1 MTGTTT
7 LGSYTI
13 ELSNQDKIFFPDAGL
28 TKGDLIDYYRRIAD
42 IMLPHLQNR
51 PITMHR
57 FPDGIDGDDFY
68 QQQISDYFP
77 EWIERV
83 TVEKE
88 GGTVT
93 HVVCNNAATLVYLA
107 NQACITPHIW
117 LSRTDKL
124 YYPDRMII
132 DLDPSGDAIERVR
145 LAALAVNAFLTE
157 LGLTTFVMTSGS
169 EGYHII
175 VPLDRSE
182 EFDTVRAF
190 AQAVAEKLVERAPE
204 QFTTEQRKNKRGNRV
219 FLDTVRNSYGHTGVA
234 PYAIRAKSGAPVA
247 TPLAWDEV
255 EQNDM
260 HPQKYTLANIF
271 RRLGQKADPWRDMLR
286 HAQSLSP
293 ARKRLADT

>member
-1 MTGTTT
+1 MSQTLT
-7 LGSYTI
+7 LGQYTV
-13 ELSNQDKIFFPDAGL
+13 ELSNQDKVFFPDTGL
-28 TKGDLIDYYRRIAD
+28 TKGDLTAYYQRIAD
-42 IMLPHLQNR
+42 TMLPHLKDR
-51 PITMHR
+51 PVTMHR

-88 GGTVT
+88 GGNVT

-124 YYPDRMII
+124 YYPDRMIL

-145 LAALAVNAFLTE
+145 QAALGVNAFLIE

-169 EGYHII
+169 EGYHLV

-182 EFDTVRAF
+182 EFDAVRDF
-190 AQAVAEKLVERAPE
+190 VQAVAQKLVERAPD
-204 QFTTEQRKNKRGNRV
+204 QFTTEQRKDKRGNRV
-219 FLDTVRNSYGHTGVA
+219 FLDTVRNSYAHTGVA
-234 PYAIRAKSGAPVA
+234 PYAIRAKPGAPVA
-247 TPLAWDEV
+247 TPLEWDEV
-255 EQNDM
+255 DQGDM
-260 HPQKYTLANIF
+260 HPQKYTLTNIF
-271 RRLGQKADPWRDMLR
+271 RRLGQKADPWRDIKR
-286 HAQSLSP
+286 HTQSLSP
-293 ARKRLADT
+293 ARKRLVDM